1 MSRRF
6 ALILSALF
14 ALASTLSAQ
23 TITATINGM
32 VKDPKG
38 GAISNAVITVTSR
51 ETTQKKSATT
61 DSAGRYSLPFIPP
74 GAYDLSATAPG
85 FGKAVENGLTLDA
98 DQVSELNLTL
108 PLESTKEVVIVRA
121 DSPLLVT
128 EASSL
133 ETTVENKLITEL
145 PSGERSTLSFINLIP
160 GMIDGGFALGQGENL
175 NTNGNAQGPI
185 GTAGNRNFF
194 DSNFAASGGQVSTN
208 DVLIDG
214 VSDTIGDFN
223 GVAVSPPQDSI
234 REFKVVTGAISSQY
248 GRTGGAVV
256 NFITKSGTDKFH
268 GALYDY
274 FQNGALNANGWQ
286 RNRRGTNP
294 DGSLVLPRIPLKR
307 NQFGA
312 SIGGPVDIPKLGKLK
327 QTFFFFN
334 YEGRREANPYSRIL
348 TVPTD
353 KMRTGDL
360 SELLTGSVRS
370 GQTDVN
376 GSASLVGQIYDPFAP
391 LAGGKRQAIP
401 GNRLDLLPKCPATG
415 DRTQAC
421 LDPGALAFM
430 KYLPSP
436 NQPGLTNNLL
446 YSGTSEFRK
455 DLYAARL
462 DKTLNERHSFF
473 GRVSIEHRFQAD
485 PNFLGSIAANSRTIQ
500 DSFFNGTFNEVWVVS
515 PSIINNV
522 RYGYTRAHAHQVLIS
537 EGTDPATS
545 LGLPSYI
552 AASGPVPAFPIFN
565 FSSAGAEGSGLP
577 GELTSGIISGAGNN
591 QPRDTQTVADSLTWS
606 KGRQTISVGAEYRL
620 YRFFAFAYSSPD
632 GTFTFSRTATRGPVP
647 SATPSNAADTGSSLA
662 SLFLGL
668 PGTITKE
675 SDIPLTLYHHYGALY
690 FQDDF
695 RVSSRLTLNLGLR
708 WDVETNTGEAHNQ
721 VTAFD
726 TTALSPLSGKT
737 AAVTDAAVLALRGNY
752 STLPGLLSFPQGAQS
767 RTHMDRFAPRVG
779 FAYRLNNKMA
789 LRGGYA
795 LFFVPISVEQSTAI
809 GSVYSIT
816 QSQSDLTTQVIPS
829 GTGASPTVFLS
840 NPFPG
845 GIPAA
850 PGNSQGANTLM
861 GGAITITTPDKP
873 NPYVQTWNLV
883 VQRQLAANMVLDVAY
898 VGSRGL
904 HLPAASL
911 NLNQLPASVLDFA
924 KANYSKYGATTVGGF
939 FTAQVPNPFF
949 GVITSS
955 SSSLRTATV
964 TRAQLLTPFPEYT
977 GVTLYRP
984 NIGESNYN
992 ALQISLQKRFS
1003 GTGVSATGNYV
1014 FSKSIDTG
1022 GPGNNSGNGT
1032 SVEDIYNIRLD
1043 KSLSNFDVPHRVTGG
1058 AVWELP
1064 FFRKTSNKLLKA
1076 SLSGWQ
1082 FAGTAFWQKGTPLTI
1097 TTPNNIGLGFAVIQP
1112 NRLPDVT
1119 AGYDVSD
1126 AQSRARLGQP
1136 WFNTYAFTQ
1145 PASYTLGNA
1154 ARNYNDLRRDNY
1166 KNANLS
1172 LTRNF
1177 KVREYLKGQFRA
1189 EFINAFNTVVFGTPG
1204 RDVSTPSTFGII
1216 TTQGNSPRTVQ
1227 LVLRFTY

>member
-1 MSRRF
+1 MSRCAT
-6 ALILSALF
+6 ALVVVLF
-14 ALASTLSAQ
+14 SLPTSLSAQ
-23 TITATINGM
+23 TITATINGL

-38 GAISNAVITVTSR
+38 GAIPGAVITVTSL
-51 ETTQKKSATT
+51 ETKQKKSATT
-61 DSAGRYSLPFIPP
+61 DNGGRYNIPFLPP
-74 GAYDLSATAPG
+74 GAYDVAATAPG
-85 FGKAVENGLTLDA
+85 FGRSIENGLPLDA
-98 DQVSELNLTL
+98 GQVVELNINL
-108 PLESTKEVVIVRA
+108 PLESTKESVIVRA

-234 REFKVVTGAISSQY
+234 REFKVVTGAISSEY

-256 NFITKSGTDKFH
+256 NFITKSGTDKYH

-312 SIGGPVDIPKLGKLK
+312 AIGGPVEMPKLGKLK

-353 KMRTGDL
+353 RMRTGDL
-360 SELLTGSVRS
+360 SQLLTGGVRT

-376 GSASLVGQIYDPFAP
+376 GSASLVGQIYDPYAP
-391 LAGGKRQAIP
+391 LVGGKRQAIP

-415 DRTQAC
+415 DRTSAC
-421 LDPGALAFM
+421 LDPVALAFM

-446 YSGTSEFRK
+446 YSGTTQFQK
-455 DLYAARL
+455 DLYAARI
-462 DKTLNERHSFF
+462 DKTINERHSFF
-473 GRVSIEHRFQAD
+473 GRISIENRYQAD
-485 PNFLGSIAANSRTIQ
+485 PNFLGSLAANSRTIQ
-500 DSFFNGTFNEVWVVS
+500 DKFFNGTFNEVWVVS

-537 EGTDPATS
+537 EGSDPSTL

-552 AASGPVPAFPIFN
+552 GASGPVPAFPIFN

-577 GELTSGIISGAGNN
+577 GELTSGVISGAGNN

-620 YRFFAFAYSSPD
+620 YRFFAFAYASPD

-647 SATPSNAADTGSSLA
+647 SATPANATDTGSSLA

-675 SDIPLTLYHHYGALY
+675 NDIPLTLYHHYGALY

-695 RVSSRLTLNLGLR
+695 RLSSRLTLNLGLR
-708 WDVETNTGEAHNQ
+708 WDVETNTGESHNQ

-726 TTALSPLSGKT
+726 TNAPSPLNGKPS
-737 AAVTDAAVLALRGNY
+737 AVTDAAVLALRGNY
-752 STLPGLLSFPQGAQS
+752 SPLNGLLSFPQGAQS
-767 RTHMDRFAPRVG
+767 RTHLNRFAPRVG
-779 FAYRLNNKMA
+779 FAYRLNSRMA
-789 LRGGYA
+789 VRGGYA
-795 LFFVPISVEQSTAI
+795 LFYVPISVEQSTAI
-809 GSVYSIT
+809 GSVFGVT

-840 NPFPG
+840 NPFPA

-850 PGNSQGANTLM
+850 PGNSQGANTLI
-861 GGAITITTPDKP
+861 GSSITITTPDKP
-873 NPYVQTWNLV
+873 NAYVQTWNLV
-883 VQRQLAANMVLDVAY
+883 LQRQLARQLILDIAY

-904 HLPAASL
+904 HLPAASM

-949 GVITSS
+949 GVITNST
-955 SSSLRTATV
+955 SSLRTATV
-964 TRAQLLTPFPEYT
+964 TRAQLLTPFPQYT
-977 GVTLYRP
+977 GVSLYRP
-984 NIGESNYN
+984 NIGESSYH
-992 ALQISLQKRFS
+992 AVQISVQKRFS
-1003 GTGVSATGNYV
+1003 GTGLSATGNYV
-1014 FSKSIDTG
+1014 HSKSIDTG

-1032 SVEDIYNIRLD
+1032 SIEDIYNIRLD
-1043 KSLSNFDVPHRVTGG
+1043 RSISNFDVPDRITGG
-1058 AVWELP
+1058 LVYELP
-1064 FFRKTSNKLLKA
+1064 FFRKTSNPLLKTA
-1076 SLSGWQ
+1076 LSGWQ
-1082 FAGTAFWQKGTPLTI
+1082 LAGTAFWQRGTPITI

-1112 NRLPDVT
+1112 NVLSGVTQGYSVT
-1119 AGYDVSD
+1119 A
-1126 AQSRARLGQP
+1126 AENNARQGLP
-1136 WFNTYAFTQ
+1136 WFNTAAFTQ
-1145 PASYTLGNA
+1145 PPSYTLGNA
-1154 ARNYNDLRRDNY
+1154 ARNFSGLRRDNY

-1172 LTRNF
+1172 ITRNF
-1177 KVREYLKGQFRA
+1177 KIRERLKGQFRA

-1227 LVLRFTY
+1227 MVLRFTY